1 VRRQRAVA
9 PALVAVWIG
18 IGKVFPHNVLVA
30 VNFDDARV
38 IRIRNERV
46 AVLQPAGE
54 RDTAHRIVD
63 VRITTAVL
71 PDDPAVA
78 GNLDRAVVVFV
89 ADEDVTVLQKLAPFG
104 LLSCSGPLPETP
116 VVPYCQMIRLARLT
130 SMTCSFA

>member
-1 VRRQRAVA
+1 MRRQRAVA

-30 VNFDDARV
+30 VDLDDAGV
-38 IRIRNERV
+38 IRISDER
-46 AVLQPAGE
+46 ALLQPAGE
-54 RDTAHRIVD
+54 GDTAHRIVD
-63 VRITTAVL
+63 VRVTAALL
-71 PDDPAVA
+71 PYNVSGA
-78 GNLDRAVVVFV
+78 GDLDRAVVVFV